1 MTIHKQI
8 LKSVLLLVVSL
19 AMMSF
24 KTADERAAE
33 VGKMRV
39 CAPRWGAGALCCIY
53 NYIVS

>member
-8 LKSVLLLVVSL
+8 FKSVLLLVVSL